1 MAEYIER
8 ETVLEEINEKISN
21 IAFTSP
27 YQREIE
33 AIVVGMERA
42 RDSVEDAP
50 AADVAPV
57 VLAEWKP
64 YRDHF
69 TKRHIG
75 WICTNC
81 SGVQMDLSNGD
92 TAYCPNC
99 GARMDGE

>member
-8 ETVLEEINEKISN
+8 EALFKFADAIEQDFLTRNERPVFDLDGIRYL
-21 IAFTSP
+21 A
-27 YQREIE
+27 QQL
-33 AIVVGMERA
+33 
-42 RDSVEDAP
+42 P
-50 AADVAPV
+50 AADVVPV

-64 YRDHF
+64 YHDHF
-69 TKRHIG
+69 TERHIG